1 MNQFILIYTEKNTNR
16 IEYIFD
22 FICCDFLGIDFKI
35 TTDVTEFINSD
46 LPKINFSTHFFEDE
60 INFQIDDILVENEIR
75 DDVNYNQL
83 SEIGKCFYWLSRYEE
98 YIAQSHQFDHH
109 KRFLGSELDYSK
121 PIVDLIVLKIQKII
135 QLKYPHFQFNKR
147 EFKQINTHDV
157 DFSWKYLNKP
167 WFETIGSIGKKV
179 LKGNFKEIKT
189 QIDVLSH
196 KIKDPY
202 DQFNYIKQLSDKH
215 KIESIFFWLL
225 GDKTEFD
232 RNLNWENQAQADLIK
247 ATNQWAKVGIH
258 PSYISNFNESSQ
270 ALEIKRLEKILNKKV
285 LISRQHFIK
294 LNFPNTYQ
302 QLLINGIKED
312 YTMGFAHKTGFR
324 AGTSTPFK
332 WFDLST
338 NQQTMLITYPFV
350 AMDVT
355 LRNYMKL
362 TIEDAIIE
370 LKNLKNNVKEVNG
383 TFITLFHQSNFED
396 EWSDWKIVYESLFND

>member
-98 YIAQSHQFDHH
+98 YIAQQHQFDHH
-109 KRFLGSELDYSK
+109 NRFLGSELDYSK
-121 PIVDLIVLKIQKII
+121 PIVDLIVLEIQKII

-179 LKGNFKEIKT
+179 LKGNFKEIKS
-189 QIDVLSH
+189 QIDVLSY

-202 DQFNYIKQLSDKH
+202 DQFNYIKQLSDKY

-312 YTMGFAHKTGFR
+312 YSMGFAHKTGFR